1 MANHPSAE
9 KRNRQRLVRAERN
22 QAVRSSLRTAV
33 KKARAAIAAG
43 NVEAAKAPVAA
54 ASIALAKAVSKGVVR
69 ARPPASKPRSTKSRA
84 ERFFAGL
91 SASCPRV

>member
-43 NVEAAKAPVAA
+43 DITAAKAPVAA
-54 ASIALAKAVSKGVVR
+54 ASIALAKAASKGVVH
-69 ARPPASKPRSTKSRA
+69 SRA
-84 ERFFAGL
+84 
-91 SASCPRV
+91 ASRTTSRIQAALGKIAR

>member
-33 KKARAAIAAG
+33 KKARTAIAAG
-43 NVEAAKAPVAA
+43 DIAAAKAPVAA
-54 ASIALAKAVSKGVVR
+54 ASIALAKAASKGVVH
-69 ARPPASKPRSTKSRA
+69 SRA
-84 ERFFAGL
+84 
-91 SASCPRV
+91 ASRTTSRIQAALGKIAR

>member
-33 KKARAAIAAG
+33 KKARAAIATGDIA
-43 NVEAAKAPVAA
+43 AAKAPVAA
-54 ASIALAKAVSKGVVR
+54 ASIALAKAASKGVVHLR
-69 ARPPASKPRSTKSRA
+69 AASRTTSRIQA
-84 ERFFAGL
+84 ALGKIAR
-91 SASCPRV
+91 

>member
-43 NVEAAKAPVAA
+43 DIAAAKAPVAA
-54 ASIALAKAVSKGVVR
+54 ASIALAKAASKGVVH
-69 ARPPASKPRSTKSRA
+69 SRA
-84 ERFFAGL
+84 
-91 SASCPRV
+91 ASRTTSRIQAAFGKIAR

>member
-43 NVEAAKAPVAA
+43 NLDAAKAPA
-54 ASIALAKAVSKGVVR
+54 ASKALAKAVSKGVVHSR
-69 ARPPASKPRSTKSRA
+69 NASRTTSRIQA
-84 ERFFAGL
+84 AL
-91 SASCPRV
+91 HKVSAKA

>member
-43 NVEAAKAPVAA
+43 DIVAAKAPVAA
-54 ASIALAKAVSKGVVR
+54 ASIALAKAASKGVVH
-69 ARPPASKPRSTKSRA
+69 SRA
-84 ERFFAGL
+84 
-91 SASCPRV
+91 ASRTTSRIQAALGKIAR

>member
-1 MANHPSAE
+1 MANHPSAD

-43 NVEAAKAPVAA
+43 DAAAAKGPVAA
-54 ASIALAKAVSKGVVR
+54 ASVALAKAVSKGVVH
-69 ARPPASKPRSTKSRA
+69 ARNASRTTSRIQA
-84 ERFFAGL
+84 ALGKVVAR
-91 SASCPRV
+91 

>member
-43 NVEAAKAPVAA
+43 NLDAAKAPVAA
-54 ASIALAKAVSKGVVR
+54 ASKALAKAVSKGVVHSR
-69 ARPPASKPRSTKSRA
+69 NASRTTSRIQA
-84 ERFFAGL
+84 AL
-91 SASCPRV
+91 HKVSAKA

>member
-33 KKARAAIAAG
+33 KKARAAIASG
-43 NVEAAKAPVAA
+43 DIAAAEAPVAA
-54 ASIALAKAVSKGVVR
+54 ASIALAKAASKGVVHLR
-69 ARPPASKPRSTKSRA
+69 AASRTTSRIQA
-84 ERFFAGL
+84 ALGKIAR
-91 SASCPRV
+91 

>member
-43 NVEAAKAPVAA
+43 DLSAAKGPVAA
-54 ASIALAKAVSKGVVR
+54 ASIALAKAVSKGVVHER
-69 ARPPASKPRSTKSRA
+69 NASRTTSRIQAALHKVAR
-84 ERFFAGL
+84 
-91 SASCPRV
+91 

>member
-54 ASIALAKAVSKGVVR
+54 ASIALAKAVSKGVVH
-69 ARPPASKPRSTKSRA
+69 ARNASRTTSRIQA
-84 ERFFAGL
+84 ALHKAAR
-91 SASCPRV
+91 

>member
-43 NVEAAKAPVAA
+43 DATAAKGPVAA
-54 ASIALAKAVSKGVVR
+54 ASIALAKAVSKGVVH
-69 ARPPASKPRSTKSRA
+69 ARNASRTTSRIQA
-84 ERFFAGL
+84 ALHKVAR
-91 SASCPRV
+91 

>member
-33 KKARAAIAAG
+33 KKARAAIATGDIA
-43 NVEAAKAPVAA
+43 AAKAPVAA
-54 ASIALAKAVSKGVVR
+54 ASIALAKAASKGVVH
-69 ARPPASKPRSTKSRA
+69 SRA
-84 ERFFAGL
+84 
-91 SASCPRV
+91 ASRTTSRIQAALGKIVAR

>member
-33 KKARAAIAAG
+33 KKARAAIATGDIA
-43 NVEAAKAPVAA
+43 AAKAPVAA
-54 ASIALAKAVSKGVVR
+54 ASIALAKAASKGVVHTR
-69 ARPPASKPRSTKSRA
+69 AASRTTSRIQA
-84 ERFFAGL
+84 ALGKIAR
-91 SASCPRV
+91 